1 MEEKNTIGRILAID
15 TGSTSTKVGYFVD
28 GKLLFEEK
36 LIHSAEEI
44 GRFKHVMDQDKLRR
58 DAIMGFLQKKG
69 IALQDLD
76 IIMARGGLFAP
87 VRTGVYRVNRDMRD
101 VLLTCRDGTHAC
113 NLSAVIAD
121 DISELV
127 NEVRH
132 EKGLPAPFG
141 LCHAYIA
148 DPPMADEML
157 PECRL
162 GGIPE
167 FPRRAF
173 FHALNSRATVK
184 QYLRDHGHKEND
196 VTAIVAHMGGG
207 ITVTLH
213 RNGQVIDTNNGLG
226 GDGPFTP
233 ERAGTCP
240 AFPLIEMCFSGQYTE
255 GEVKKKIL
263 GKGGAVAYFGTNDL
277 KIIEDRALAGDA
289 DCETFLNAYCLNIA
303 KYIASEAA
311 TVEGKVDVI
320 LLTGGTANSKS
331 LCEAIRRRHRPRRGL
346 TEQLHKHLFRQVR
359 NQAADVLRKRLPRR
373 FGRVRYRN
381 VHQVIRP
388 TERSVLPA
396 LVRKVGTV
404 IDPFNITDNHLH
416 SHLQPR
422 HQRIQGRLFQAGERP
437 QLPGGHFPFP
447 GDGIHHHPLHPF
459 RAILFLRP
467 PPGHQFQRN
476 FP

>member
-1 MEEKNTIGRILAID
+1 MKENNIGRILAID

-36 LIHSAEEI
+36 LIHTTEEV
-44 GRFKHVMDQDKLRR
+44 GRFKHVMDQDKMRR
-58 DAIMGFLQKKG
+58 DAIMGFLHKKN

-121 DISELV
+121 DIAERV

-132 EKGLPAPFG
+132 DKGLPAPFG

-162 GGIPE
+162 GGLPE

-240 AFPLIEMCFSGQYTE
+240 AFPLIEMCFSGKYTE
-255 GEVKKKIL
+255 GEIKKKIL
-263 GKGGAVAYFGTNDL
+263 GKGGAVAFFGTNDL
-277 KIIEDRALAGDA
+277 RELEARAAKGD
-289 DCETFLNAYCLNIA
+289 DKVETWLKAFGLNVA
-303 KYIASEAA
+303 KYIASLA
-311 TVEGKVDVI
+311 TTVDGKVDVI
-320 LLTGGTANSKS
+320 LLTGGIARDSRIVSDISRRTAFI
-331 LCEAIRRRHRPRRGL
+331 A
-346 TEQLHKHLFRQVR
+346 
-359 NQAADVLRKRLPRR
+359 
-373 FGRVRYRN
+373 
-381 VHQVIRP
+381 P
-388 TERSVLPA
+388 TEVYPGENELESLA
-396 LVRKVGTV
+396 ENGYL
-404 IDPFNITDNHLH
+404 IL
-416 SHLQPR
+416 
-422 HQRIQGRLFQAGERP
+422 AGETKIHRYDKNR
-437 QLPGGHFPFP
+437 LLGEEETAPGMRF
-447 GDGIHHHPLHPF
+447 
-459 RAILFLRP
+459 
-467 PPGHQFQRN
+467 
-476 FP
+476 